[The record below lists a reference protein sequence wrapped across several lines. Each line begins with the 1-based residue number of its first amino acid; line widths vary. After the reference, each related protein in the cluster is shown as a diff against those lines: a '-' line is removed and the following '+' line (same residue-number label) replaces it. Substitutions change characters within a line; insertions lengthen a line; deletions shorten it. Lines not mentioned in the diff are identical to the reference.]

1 MTFVLTGKSAD
12 GAVLIA
18 DRRVIDQHRVE
29 RVTDEHIKSVVVG
42 DRYVLSF
49 DGINSLWEGIPQH
62 VKDSLAEM
70 ASSTFIDCLQ
80 AVSEGVRGVWKSYQ
94 SAIPD
99 DLQFNVFVGGL
110 REGSSGPTRLYT
122 VGQMGLTEEI
132 TDFQCG
138 GFAGL
143 KSQNLVRLLWDSS
156 MTVDQLWR
164 IGVFCCAQ
172 LSQYDLT
179 VGGVP
184 TVHLVRDDEGVEE
197 LTPSQIGAVY
207 ERSFEATDRLR
218 TLLVELLDS

>member
-1 MTFVLTGKSAD
+1 MTFVLAGKGAD

-18 DRRVIDQHRVE
+18 DRRVIDQHRLELVS
-29 RVTDEHIKSVVVG
+29 DEHIKSVVVG

-143 KSQNLVRLLWDSS
+143 KSQNLVRLLWDS
-156 MTVDQLWR
+156 TLPVEQLWG

-172 LSQYDLT
+172 LSKFDLT
-179 VGGVP
+179 VGGMP
-184 TVHLVRDDEGVEE
+184 TVHLVKDDEGVEE

-207 ERSFEATDRLR
+207 DRSFEATDRLR
-218 TLLVELLDS
+218 MLLVELLGS

>member
-1 MTFVLTGKSAD
+1 
-12 GAVLIA
+12 
-18 DRRVIDQHRVE
+18 
-29 RVTDEHIKSVVVG
+29 
-42 DRYVLSF
+42 
-49 DGINSLWEGIPQH
+49 
-62 VKDSLAEM
+62 
-70 ASSTFIDCLQ
+70 
-80 AVSEGVRGVWKSYQ
+80 
-94 SAIPD
+94 
-99 DLQFNVFVGGL
+99 
-110 REGSSGPTRLYT
+110 
-122 VGQMGLTEEI
+122 MGLTEEI

-207 ERSFEATDRLR
+207 ERSFEATGRLR

>member
-1 MTFVLTGKSAD
+1 
-12 GAVLIA
+12 
-18 DRRVIDQHRVE
+18 
-29 RVTDEHIKSVVVG
+29 
-42 DRYVLSF
+42 
-49 DGINSLWEGIPQH
+49 
-62 VKDSLAEM
+62 
-70 ASSTFIDCLQ
+70 
-80 AVSEGVRGVWKSYQ
+80 
-94 SAIPD
+94 
-99 DLQFNVFVGGL
+99 
-110 REGSSGPTRLYT
+110 
-122 VGQMGLTEEI
+122 MGLTEEI

-184 TVHLVRDDEGVEE
+184 TVHLVRDDERVEE

-207 ERSFEATDRLR
+207 ERSFEATGRLR